1 MCFCFVSLIA
11 WVSSLCYDSRELCV
25 PASVQLNPVD
35 PVFCV
40 CTPRS
45 SPHVV
50 FIIRPLGSTQAA
62 VSSFWHKGPLKKCW
76 ITGVIRFVK
85 QQLLLRNVWDL
96 SQRAMVIDE
105 VMYWT
110 KDIFCH
116 HATVLSNLMKCNIIG
131 IWMWFS
137 LNISANIYCNADA
150 WIHRLI
156 YTEI

>member
-1 MCFCFVSLIA
+1 MCFCFDSLIA

-62 VSSFWHKGPLKKCW
+62 VSSFWNKGPLKKCW

-85 QQLLLRNVWDL
+85 QQLLLGNVWDL
-96 SQRAMVIDE
+96 SKRPVFIDE

-110 KDIFCH
+110 KDSF
-116 HATVLSNLMKCNIIG
+116 LSSCYSLCSVIG
-131 IWMWFS
+131 IWMRFS
-137 LNISANIYCNADA
+137 LNILANIYCNAGA